1 MGLREYAPKPPSPRT
16 LTIPHTP
23 NLSTKARAAVRK
35 GSVGMVGGREGGR
48 EEEEECRHQ
57 FKARPLDRRILESTG
72 EMGVPKVA
80 KGGVTQPQPFHFSTE
95 TRPRV
100 RAAPEREGE
109 QQQQQRHHHHQQEG
123 GLAVPRPFQ
132 LATEQRGQLHTITFE
147 ARVTQD
153 REAEKAAREVHAHPV
168 PHFHQ
173 QQAHAQPQPSTRPL
187 TEFDEFHLS
196 SARRHEDAQGTW
208 QREVE
213 RLKEEE
219 RKQAQGPRARPL
231 PATTFQRGFEP
242 KPSEREPLFP
252 QSLSL
257 SSSARA
263 QERKAFDA
271 DMQVRSEEARQ
282 EKEAQKE
289 AKQREEQEKLRRLRM
304 TPVEQGGLKFVA
316 RPIQHS
322 SHPLVPGPS
331 MRKLTV
337 PISPQFKTTERSHM
351 RPQQQQ
357 PRE

>member
-1 MGLREYAPKPPSPRT
+1 
-16 LTIPHTP
+16 
-23 NLSTKARAAVRK
+23 
-35 GSVGMVGGREGGR
+35 
-48 EEEEECRHQ
+48 
-57 FKARPLDRRILESTG
+57 
-72 EMGVPKVA
+72 MGVPKVA
-80 KGGVTQPQPFHFSTE
+80 KGGVTQLQPFHFSTDS
-95 TRPRV
+95 RPRV
-100 RAAPEREGE
+100 RGGAGSAELEGE
-109 QQQQQRHHHHQQEG
+109 QQQQQQQQRHHHQEG
-123 GLAVPRPFQ
+123 GLSVPRPFQ
-132 LATEQRGQLHTITFE
+132 LATEQRGQLHKMTFE

-153 REAEKAAREVHAHPV
+153 REVEKAAREVHAHPV

-219 RKQAQGPRARPL
+219 RKQAQAPRARPL
-231 PATTFQRGFEP
+231 PATTFQRGFQP

-252 QSLSL
+252 QSLNL
-257 SSSARA
+257 STSARA

-271 DMQVRSEEARQ
+271 DLQVRSEEVRL
-282 EKEAQKE
+282 EKEAQRE
-289 AKQREEQEKLRRLRM
+289 AKQREEQEKLRRMRM

-316 RPIQHS
+316 KPIQHS
-322 SHPLVPGPS
+322 SHPLAPAPS

-357 PRE
+357 QHRE